1 MKLSSF
7 EIRQR
12 ILRKMVRHNWW
23 GGKHTAFDN
32 IPKGFPKEL
41 WKDVKNELKQLARE
55 GFVVKKPTGYG
66 LHVSLNVGMKP
77 EIEKI
82 IFESNSGLE
91 V

>member
-41 WKDVKNELKQLARE
+41 WKDVKNELEQLVRE
-55 GFVVKKPTGYG
+55 GFVVKKPTGYA
-66 LHVSLNVGMKP
+66 LHVSLNVGMSVD
-77 EIEKI
+77 IEKI
-82 IFESNSGLE
+82 LFDNPSS
-91 V
+91 VVT

>member
-7 EIRQR
+7 EVRKR
-12 ILRKMVRHNWW
+12 ILYKMVRHNYW

-32 IPKGFPKEL
+32 IPKGFPKEI
-41 WKDVKNELKQLARE
+41 WKEVKKELEELVKE

-66 LHVSLNVGMKP
+66 LHVSLNSRMKA

-82 IFESNSGLE
+82 IFED
-91 V
+91 

>member
-7 EIRQR
+7 EIRKR
-12 ILRKMVRHNWW
+12 ILYKLVRHNLW

-41 WKDVKNELKQLARE
+41 WKDVKNEAEQLIRE
-55 GFVVKKPTGYG
+55 GLIVKKPTGYG
-66 LHVSLNVGMKP
+66 LHISLNVRMKA

-82 IFESNSGLE
+82 ISDNS
-91 V
+91 